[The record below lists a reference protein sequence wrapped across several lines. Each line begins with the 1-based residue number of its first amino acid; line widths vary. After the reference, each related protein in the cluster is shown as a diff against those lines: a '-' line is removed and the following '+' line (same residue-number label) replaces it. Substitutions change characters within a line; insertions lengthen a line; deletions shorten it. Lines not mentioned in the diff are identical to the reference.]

1 MSWDIRTRIKIVFN
15 TITKKPSSDWEE
27 IILQVLSIDD
37 EATDRA
43 LNVCCKVI
51 GYATNGESLFPPLV
65 YYCYNFFI
73 VIILYASTRFLF
85 ISITLFLLLSLS
97 VCLDEFEAA
106 SFEATHIRNYHQ
118 AADSRC
124 GSEWN
129 SSLSWEFE
137 VASWQLAVLNV
148 LISRQPQIHLE
159 TAQREA
165 LRST

>member
-85 ISITLFLLLSLS
+85 ISITLSLS
-97 VCLDEFEAA
+97 YSFLNSKLLHLRQHIFVITIRLQTADAA
-106 SFEATHIRNYHQ
+106 VSGTR
-118 AADSRC
+118 
-124 GSEWN
+124 
-129 SSLSWEFE
+129 
-137 VASWQLAVLNV
+137 V
-148 LISRQPQIHLE
+148 
-159 TAQREA
+159 
-165 LRST
+165 

>member
-85 ISITLFLLLSLS
+85 ISITLSLTLTLS
-97 VCLDEFEAA
+97 VCL
-106 SFEATHIRNYHQ
+106 S
-118 AADSRC
+118 C
-124 GSEWN
+124 
-129 SSLSWEFE
+129 
-137 VASWQLAVLNV
+137 
-148 LISRQPQIHLE
+148 
-159 TAQREA
+159 
-165 LRST
+165 